1 MDLYS
6 DIPINIDMIEN
17 RNMNRNMNIN
27 SYFNTGEKV
36 GWIGSQDKSS
46 SFIVLNQI
54 NERDWNSLF
63 LVTPSENFKLPSGT
77 IDMSKNFTVPL
88 KELYNIKKLE

>member
-6 DIPINIDMIEN
+6 DITINMDIIRD
-17 RNMNRNMNIN
+17 RN

-36 GWIGSQDKSS
+36 GWVGSKDKTA
-46 SFIVLNQI
+46 SFIVLGQI

-63 LVTPSENFKLPSGT
+63 LVTPSENFTLPCGT
-77 IDMSKNFTVPL
+77 IDMSKNFTVPM

>member
-6 DIPINIDMIEN
+6 DIPINIDII
-17 RNMNRNMNIN
+17 RNKNN
-27 SYFNTGEKV
+27 YFNTGEKV

-46 SFIVLNQI
+46 SFIVLGQI
-54 NERDWNSLF
+54 NEREWNSLF

-77 IDMSKNFTVPL
+77 IDISKNFTVPL